1 MNKIEL
7 PPCESAGP
15 EGACFWAV
23 IGTMC
28 GFREIPAG
36 CPRYVPASGDY
47 PTGFDALAAAVRR
60 AGIYMK
66 LSGPAFHNFP
76 DPKDFLGRIEV
87 FGYRVVFNV
96 QGKEYKYGKDEIRP
110 EPTAALVAA
119 CLKCNEEA
127 E

>member
-1 MNKIEL
+1 MNKIKL

-36 CPRYVPASGDY
+36 CPRYVPASGNY
-47 PTGFDALAAAVRR
+47 PTGFDALAAAVRK
-60 AGIYMK
+60 AGLFYELKDPYPNKDADQCQVEMVTQPRFRGWRGVKIE
-66 LSGPAFHNFP
+66 GPT
-76 DPKDFLGRIEV
+76 
-87 FGYRVVFNV
+87 
-96 QGKEYKYGKDEIRP
+96 
-110 EPTAALVAA
+110 PTAALLAA
-119 CLKCNEEA
+119 CLKYNEEA

>member
-1 MNKIEL
+1 MNKIKL

-36 CPRYVPASGDY
+36 CPRYVPASGNY
-47 PTGFDALAAAVRR
+47 PTGFDALAAAVAKAEIDVINCWKP
-60 AGIYMK
+60 AGDNGWNVVIDNEEGKTWYGD
-66 LSGPAFHNFP
+66 GPT
-76 DPKDFLGRIEV
+76 
-87 FGYRVVFNV
+87 
-96 QGKEYKYGKDEIRP
+96 
-110 EPTAALVAA
+110 PTAALLAA
-119 CLKCNEEA
+119 CLKYNEEA